1 METLDLTKILKGK
14 EGIELYSSIF
24 GKCILDQVNEDLS
37 YSIIVKDND
46 DDYHYFTKE
55 GYYVNNN
62 SKCNPECVLF
72 PSKEERNWE
81 NFNRLKRRIY
91 YYVVIYPGSTAEICY
106 DVDSRSSF
114 DNNNF
119 KNGNY
124 FINKLDALNFKDKI
138 NKLFIDNKLNYSLNR

>member
-14 EGIELYSSIF
+14 EGIKLYSPLIGECKLDSINDS
-24 GKCILDQVNEDLS
+24 GVYPIKVEDVDGDLHS
-37 YSIIVKDND
+37 
-46 DDYHYFTKE
+46 FTKE
-55 GYYVNNN
+55 GFHMVGGNM
-62 SKCNPECVLF
+62 KPECVLF

-138 NKLFIDNKLNYSLNR
+138 NMLFIDNKCNNLLNT